1 MTALRAGAI
10 AVAALSGACALIA
23 LTVGSPLQF
32 GVSLALSAAGWIGAD
47 FFERMRAPRPHAIP
61 VAPINRVYRPGHVVF
76 PSRRES
82 VCFSPSTSRPEARL
96 AA

>member
-10 AVAALSGACALIA
+10 AVAALSGACTLIA

-47 FFERMRAPRPHAIP
+47 FFERVHAPRPHAIP
-61 VAPINRVYRPGHVVF
+61 VASINRVYRSGHVVF
-76 PSRRES
+76 ASKGES
-82 VCFSPSTSRPEARL
+82 VCLSRSASRPEARL

>member
-10 AVAALSGACALIA
+10 AVSALSGACALIA

-47 FFERMRAPRPHAIP
+47 LFERVHAPRPHAIP
-61 VAPINRVYRPGHVVF
+61 VAPVNRVYRPGHVVF
-76 PSRRES
+76 VSRGES
-82 VCFSPSTSRPEARL
+82 VCLSPSASGPEAKL

>member
-23 LTVGSPLQF
+23 LAVGSPLQF
-32 GVSLALSAAGWIGAD
+32 GVSLALCAAGWIAVD
-47 FFERMRAPRPHAIP
+47 FFERTHAPHPHAIP

-76 PSRRES
+76 ANRGES
-82 VCFSPSTSRPEARL
+82 VCFSPSTSRHEARL

>member
-10 AVAALSGACALIA
+10 VVAMLSGTCAFIA
-23 LTVGSPLQF
+23 LAVGSPLQF

-47 FFERMRAPRPHAIP
+47 FFERVHAPRPHAIP
-61 VAPINRVYRPGHVVF
+61 VAPINRVYHPGHVVF
-76 PSRRES
+76 VSKGES
-82 VCFSPSTSRPEARL
+82 ACLSPSASRPEARL